1 MPVGDIVPEIAVIVT
16 AVVALLTASFVPH
29 RLHSLAAVIAL
40 AGIAFAAVLL
50 SRQIGTSTLTFSGTW
65 VIDGASVWSRLMILL
80 STAVVVLMAPRWFQ
94 SDRRH
99 GEFYFV
105 LLVAMLGAMA
115 LAGAADLLQLVIAVL
130 LSSVTG
136 YTLAAYHR
144 NWPLSLEAGMKYFL
158 VGALANA
165 VLVLGVALVYGMVGT
180 TSYDGMR
187 EALATNA
194 HAPLLLLGTGL
205 TIVGLLFKLGAVPA
219 HAWLPDVAEGAPAP
233 AAAFLTVVPKI
244 GAAIAIA
251 RFVDLFPPDAFAVR
265 PLIAVAAF
273 ATMTLGN
280 LAALGQSDVRRL
292 LGWSSVSQSGYVLM
306 AVAVVGLTNLALP
319 AILLFMLGYAA
330 ANLAAFAAVTHLR
343 GRTDL
348 SDYAGL
354 ARSRPWIAVALA
366 VALLS
371 LVGIPPL
378 AGFVGKLALFLATIE
393 AGYAWL
399 AVAAAMNTVAS
410 LYYYLK
416 IVGRTALHAKPAGG
430 TAVLSVTSGVALWS
444 SLAAVL
450 AFGLLAELTVRAFA
464 GGTLLP

>member
-80 STAVVVLMAPRWFQ
+80 STAVVVLMALRWFQ

-180 TSYDGMR
+180 TSYDGMA
-187 EALATNA
+187 EALATTA

-205 TIVGLLFKLGAVPA
+205 ILVGLLFKLGAVPA

-244 GAAIAIA
+244 GAAIALA

-265 PLIAVAAF
+265 PLIAIAAF

-354 ARSRPWIAVALA
+354 ATSRPWIAVALA

>member
-180 TSYDGMR
+180 TSYDGMA
-187 EALATNA
+187 EALATTA

-205 TIVGLLFKLGAVPA
+205 ILVGLLFKLGAVPA

-244 GAAIAIA
+244 GAAIALA

-265 PLIAVAAF
+265 PLIAIAAF

-354 ARSRPWIAVALA
+354 ATSRPWIAVALA